1 MTPALVREPLILR
14 HADESGPLAGPVGD
28 GEDGAAMGG
37 EAGED
42 VVGELPNRFGHDEG
56 GVGVDFFEDLHAV
69 LLAFYEAVSFVGDG
83 VGALDGEAFGCD
95 GGGELGFHVMLD
107 GPAGE
112 VVTRRR
118 SPLEMSWMGVESFI
132 SFDGS
137 C

>member
-1 MTPALVREPLILR
+1 
-14 HADESGPLAGPVGD
+14 
-28 GEDGAAMGG
+28 MGG

-56 GVGVDFFEDLHAV
+56 GVGVDVFEDLHAV
-69 LLAFYEAVSFVGDG
+69 LLAFDEAVSFVGDG

-112 VVTRRR
+112 VSDEAEV
-118 SPLEMSWMGVESFI
+118 SAGDEL
-132 SFDGS
+132 DGS
-137 C
+137 GVVHFF